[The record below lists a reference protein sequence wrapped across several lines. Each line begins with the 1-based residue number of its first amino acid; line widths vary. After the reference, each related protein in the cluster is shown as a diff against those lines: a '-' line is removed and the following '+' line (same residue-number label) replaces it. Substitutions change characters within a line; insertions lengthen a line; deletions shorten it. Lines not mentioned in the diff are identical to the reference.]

1 MAGLIHA
8 SASTSSLNPTEMT
21 VKSIS
26 LKTRSIKIQRRE
38 QQVSEAKKI
47 DDAFYLVRLYLLTCQ
62 NVTPVLEKPPQEN
75 VIQITGLPK
84 GSRINSKHHAP
95 FEKRLK
101 VYLTRFRA
109 SYL

>member
-8 SASTSSLNPTEMT
+8 SVSTSSLNPTEMT

-26 LKTRSIKIQRRE
+26 LKTRSIKIQRE
-38 QQVSEAKKI
+38 QQVLEAKKI

-62 NVTPVLEKPPQEN
+62 NVTPVLEKPPQKN

-109 SYL
+109 SSL